1 VTVQVKQLHSLFV
14 GKVEGTDLT
23 RPLPAADL
31 AQIQAAIDAHAVL
44 VFHGPKLS
52 EDKQLAFARNF
63 GPLETSGILK
73 AAKLRVHEKL
83 ADVSNL
89 DENDQVVGE
98 LSRKRMSNLGNQI
111 WHTDSSFKATPAKYS
126 ALHAHTVTPEGGE
139 TQFADMRAAYDA
151 LPAKMKARIEDL
163 VVEHS
168 IFTSRAKVGFT
179 DFTPTERSSLP
190 PVRQRLVR
198 VHPATGR
205 RSLYLASHASH
216 VIGWNVPDGMM
227 LLLDLMEHATQ
238 REFVHTHAWA
248 VGDLVMWDNRCTM
261 HRGRPFDP
269 AHRRDMRRATVE
281 DDGPTV
287 AQAAA

>member
-1 VTVQVKQLHSLFV
+1 MAIHVKPQHSPFIGEV
-14 GKVEGTDLT
+14 GGADLT
-23 RPLPAADL
+23 RPLPASDL
-31 AQIQAAIDAHAVL
+31 AQIQAAIDEKAVL

-52 EDKQLAFARNF
+52 EEQQLAFARNF
-63 GPLETSGILK
+63 GPLETSGIIVG
-73 AAKLRVHEKL
+73 AKLRINEKL

-89 DENDQVVGE
+89 DESNAVIGE
-98 LSRKRMSNLGNQI
+98 ASRKRMSNLGNQL

-151 LPAKMKARIEDL
+151 LGAKMKARIEDL
-163 VVEHS
+163 VCEHS

-179 DFTPTERSSLP
+179 DFTDAERARFPSA
-190 PVRQRLVR
+190 RQRLVR

-216 VIGWNVPDGMM
+216 VIGWPVPDGKM
-227 LLLDLMEHATQ
+227 LLIELMEHATQ
-238 REFVHTHAWA
+238 RAFVHTHPWQ

-269 AHRRDMRRATVE
+269 ACRRDMRRATIE
-281 DDGPTV
+281 DDGPTA